1 MACAMCSA
9 AGGFIL
15 SRRYLSQGA
24 TGRAFAPRCAAER
37 SPLRSELHALESSY
51 KEVPKSNSLID
62 GTGYE
67 VVDEDPEQPGIPQVR
82 WRQTPAP
89 TIQPLPR
96 HSPTA
101 VHTSQAA
108 AGQSLMAASPSRRQL
123 ITGGRHLLTA
133 RRRLLPQMRRK
144 NGV

>member
-1 MACAMCSA
+1 MCSA

-67 VVDEDPEQPGIPQVR
+67 VVDEDPEQPGIPK
-82 WRQTPAP
+82 
-89 TIQPLPR
+89 
-96 HSPTA
+96 S
-101 VHTSQAA
+101 
-108 AGQSLMAASPSRRQL
+108 
-123 ITGGRHLLTA
+123 GGGKLQ
-133 RRRLLPQMRRK
+133 RLLYSHCPATRQPPFTRLK
-144 NGV
+144 QPPASH